1 MMFFRKQLSQRV
13 SLTNEMFLDGWHVRL
28 PLKYWTLGFKYCR
41 LCLTKADHTIIS
53 TLVSPWKVGATHTN
67 TNYQSFFI
75 NTTIN
80 NYLVFSSYLVS
91 FVFSSYLVSFV
102 FSSYLVS
109 FITFVASISFELY
122 YKCLLH
128 FFITSVRFTYV
139 QRYPFYVT
147 ISVLFTYVKN

>member
-1 MMFFRKQLSQRV
+1 MMFFRKQLSQASKSDERNVSRRV
-13 SLTNEMFLDGWHVRL
+13 TCQTAFEILNTRIQILQTVSYKGRSHHYFNTCSA
-28 PLKYWTLGFKYCR
+28 LKGGCY
-41 LCLTKADHTIIS
+41 
-53 TLVSPWKVGATHTN
+53 THEHEL
-67 TNYQSFFI
+67 SIFFI